1 MTSREGYD
9 SYQLYLGIKLHFYS
23 EDYDFVKYNGKVKA
37 DINSFLKRKDKFQF
51 GKLFKNHKE
60 ELKDFFIAN
69 LSVRDQWAGDLL
81 NEDAIRVYKDWKKR
95 KQSLTYV
102 FDTQVSDL
110 LRKKNINQVLEVKN
124 GQHPILLKKYMSK
137 ELSLETITIM
147 DEIIGFT
154 KNWEKQISEKI
165 VYPEIHIKINKYKS
179 LCHNIGTEKL
189 WDTWCDYLSTKSPKW
204 SNGFEVSKVHYD
216 YLMR

>member
-1 MTSREGYD
+1 M
-9 SYQLYLGIKLHFYS
+9 
-23 EDYDFVKYNGKVKA
+23 
-37 DINSFLKRKDKFQF
+37 
-51 GKLFKNHKE
+51 FKNHKE

-124 GQHPILLKKYMSK
+124 GQHPILLKNIC
-137 ELSLETITIM
+137 L
-147 DEIIGFT
+147 
-154 KNWEKQISEKI
+154 KN
-165 VYPEIHIKINKYKS
+165 YH
-179 LCHNIGTEKL
+179 
-189 WDTWCDYLSTKSPKW
+189 
-204 SNGFEVSKVHYD
+204 
-216 YLMR
+216 